1 MNGWDSRVVR
11 GLFSGAGGAYAYGQ
25 SQQTISTTAL
35 GSAHAVAF
43 VSTGSTV
50 AQQAFS
56 VAIALVATALVWLLL
71 GLAAYLVRRAL
82 KKP

>member
-11 GLFSGAGGAYAYGQ
+11 ALLSGAAGSYAYGK
-25 SQQTISTTAL
+25 SQEGTGATAL

-43 VSTGSTV
+43 ISTGSTV

-56 VAIALVATALVWLLL
+56 IAIAAVVTAAALTLL